1 MMESFR
7 YVWLCRSVDFID
19 GRRQG
24 KVTVS
29 DQLALEFERQRP
41 RLRGVAYRMLGSIA
55 EADDAVQEAWLRLT
69 RSDHAEVN
77 NLAAWLTTVVG
88 RVALDMLRAR
98 HSRRETPMDAVAA
111 WPEPVVS
118 SADGMDPEQEALLA
132 DSVGL
137 ALMVVLET
145 LTPAERLAFV
155 LHDLF
160 RVPFA
165 EVGPM
170 LDRSADAAKMLASR
184 ARRRVRGATP
194 PPADLQ
200 RQRQVVEAFRAA
212 TRDGDFDALVAVLH
226 PDVEVI
232 ADADLRPGG
241 PPRVS
246 GAHAAARQALSYRPL
261 ARFARPV
268 LINGTPGMLVLPEG
282 AAPLALLAFTV
293 QDGLITRLD
302 VLADRERLARLD
314 LSAVGYDAP
323 KSGRTTEPSG
333 PKLNPGL

>member
-1 MMESFR
+1 MR
-7 YVWLCRSVDFID
+7 
-19 GRRQG
+19 
-24 KVTVS
+24 

-41 RLRGVAYRMLGSIA
+41 RLRAVAYRMLGSIA

-69 RSDHAEVN
+69 RTDHAEVN

-88 RVALDMLRAR
+88 RIALDMLRAR
-98 HSRRETPMDAVAA
+98 HSRRESPMGDVVTA

-118 SADGMDPEQEALLA
+118 PADGMDPEQEAMLA

-160 RVPFA
+160 AVPFG

-170 LDRSADAAKMLASR
+170 LGRSADAAKMLASR

-194 PPADLQ
+194 PQADLQ
-200 RQRQVVEAFRAA
+200 RQREVVDAFRAA

-226 PDVEVI
+226 PDIEVV
-232 ADADLRPGG
+232 ADADSFRGGRPV
-241 PPRVS
+241 RVI
-246 GAHAAARQALSYRPL
+246 GAHNAARQAMSFRPL
-261 ARFARPV
+261 ARLARPV
-268 LINGTPGMLVLPEG
+268 LVNGAPGVLVIPEG
-282 AAPLALLAFTV
+282 ASPLALLAFTV
-293 QDGLITRLD
+293 RDGLITRLD

-314 LSAVGYDAP
+314 LSALGYEPP

-333 PKLNPGL
+333 LKPNPGL

>member
-1 MMESFR
+1 
-7 YVWLCRSVDFID
+7 
-19 GRRQG
+19 
-24 KVTVS
+24 
-29 DQLALEFERQRP
+29 
-41 RLRGVAYRMLGSIA
+41 MLGSIA

-98 HSRRETPMDAVAA
+98 HSRRESPLGDAVAA
-111 WPEPVVS
+111 WPEPVLS
-118 SADGMDPEQEALLA
+118 PADGMDPEQEALLA

-160 RVPFA
+160 RIPFA
-165 EVGPM
+165 ELGPM
-170 LDRSADAAKMLASR
+170 LGRSADAAKMLASR
-184 ARRRVRGATP
+184 ARRRVRGATA

-200 RQRQVVEAFRAA
+200 RQRQVVDAFRAA

-226 PDVEVI
+226 PDIEVL
-232 ADADLRPGG
+232 ADADSRRPGG
-241 PPRVS
+241 SVRVS
-246 GAHAAARQALSYRPL
+246 GAQAAARQALSYRRL

-268 LINGTPGMLVLPEG
+268 CLIRRQH
-282 AAPLALLAFTV
+282 FT
-293 QDGLITRLD
+293 RF
-302 VLADRERLARLD
+302 
-314 LSAVGYDAP
+314 
-323 KSGRTTEPSG
+323 
-333 PKLNPGL
+333 